1 MKEAQNYI
9 LLSTSMN
16 RFSDG
21 RIKTSQLRALVA
33 VATHKRFSSAAL
45 ELGISQSA
53 VSHAIAML
61 EEELGV
67 VLLIRG
73 RHGATLTPIGETITQ
88 DALEVLTLL
97 AGMHEK
103 ATQERGLQ
111 SGQVR
116 VVAIR
121 SMATHLL
128 PEVIVQ
134 FRRQFP
140 TIKVSIEEYTYYS
153 DVEQALREGQADIGL
168 TLLPIS
174 TEFEV
179 WELFRDEFVAL
190 LPPDTP
196 LDGATLSWEQLVRYP
211 MIMNPTAHP
220 HRHTQMVQDH
230 LSQFG
235 YALKVDYEVKEDS
248 TILNMVKQG
257 LGAAVMARLAA
268 EPIPAEIQ
276 VRNLPIPVERTIG
289 VAVLA
294 NALLPQAVFVFLDML
309 KAMWQGSQLFSRET

>member
-1 MKEAQNYI
+1 MNG
-9 LLSTSMN
+9 LSDS
-16 RFSDG
+16 

-33 VATHKRFSSAAL
+33 VATHQRFSAAAL

-73 RHGATLTPIGETITQ
+73 RHGATLTPIGATITQ
-88 DALEVLTLL
+88 DAQRVLALL
-97 AGMHEK
+97 AGIRDK
-103 ATQERGLQ
+103 AGQERGFQ

-116 VVAIR
+116 VVSIR

-128 PEVIVQ
+128 PEVIAR

-140 TIKVSIEEYTYYS
+140 NIKVAIEEYTFYN

-168 TLLPIS
+168 TLLPMS
-174 TEFEV
+174 AEFEV
-179 WELFRDEFVAL
+179 WELFRDQFVAL
-190 LPPDTP
+190 LPPDQP
-196 LDGATLSWEQLVRYP
+196 LEETHLSWEQLVSYP
-211 MIMNPTAHP
+211 MIMNPAVHP

-235 YALKVDYEVKEDS
+235 YALKIDYEVKEDS

-257 LGAAVMARLAA
+257 LGATVIARLAA

-276 VRNLPIPVERTIG
+276 VRNLPVPVERIIG

-294 NALLPQAVFVFLDML
+294 NALLPPAVFAFLDVL
-309 KAMWQGSQLFSRET
+309 RGVWQGAEPFSRPPRGIG

>member
-1 MKEAQNYI
+1 
-9 LLSTSMN
+9 MN
-16 RFSDG
+16 GLGDG
-21 RIKTSQLRALVA
+21 RIKTSQLRALVV
-33 VATHKRFSSAAL
+33 VAAHGRFSSAAL

-73 RHGATLTPIGETITQ
+73 RHGATLTPIGEAITQ
-88 DALEVLTLL
+88 DALKVLALV
-97 AGMHEK
+97 AGMREK
-103 ATQERGLQ
+103 ASQERGLQ

-116 VVAIR
+116 VVSIR
-121 SMATHLL
+121 SIATHLL
-128 PEVIVQ
+128 PKVIAQ

-140 TIKVSIEEYTYYS
+140 NIRVAIEEYAYYT
-153 DVEQALREGQADIGL
+153 DVEQALREGKADIGL
-168 TLLPIS
+168 TLLPMS
-174 TEFEV
+174 SEFEV

-190 LPPDTP
+190 LPPDAP
-196 LDGATLSWEQLVRYP
+196 LTASTLSWDQLVSYP
-211 MIMNPTAHP
+211 MIMNPAAHP

-235 YALKVDYEVKEDS
+235 YALKIDYEVKEDS

-257 LGAAVMARLAA
+257 LGATVLARLAA
-268 EPIPAEIQ
+268 EPIPVEIQ
-276 VRNLPIPVERTIG
+276 VRNLPVPVKRIIG

-309 KAMWQGSQLFSRET
+309 RAVWQG

>member
-1 MKEAQNYI
+1 
-9 LLSTSMN
+9 MN
-16 RFSDG
+16 GLGDS

-33 VATHKRFSSAAL
+33 VATHRRFSSAAL

-88 DALEVLTLL
+88 DALRVLALL
-97 AGMHEK
+97 AEMREK
-103 ATQERGLQ
+103 ANQERGLQ

-116 VVAIR
+116 VVSMR

-128 PEVIVQ
+128 PEVIAQ

-140 TIKVSIEEYTYYS
+140 TIKVSIEEHNYYT
-153 DVEQALREGQADIGL
+153 DVEQALREGRADIGL

-174 TEFEV
+174 AEFEV

-190 LPPDTP
+190 LPPDTT
-196 LDGATLSWEQLVRYP
+196 LEGTTLSWDQLVSYP
-211 MIMNPTAHP
+211 MIMNPAAHP

-235 YALKVDYEVKEDS
+235 YSLKVDYEVKEDS
-248 TILNMVKQG
+248 TILNMVRQG
-257 LGAAVMARLAA
+257 LGASVLARLAA
-268 EPIPAEIQ
+268 EPIPAGIL
-276 VRNLPIPVERTIG
+276 VRNLPVPVERIIG
-289 VAVLA
+289 AAILA

-309 KAMWQGSQLFSRET
+309 RSVWQGSERFSRNPRGVG

>member
-1 MKEAQNYI
+1 
-9 LLSTSMN
+9 MN
-16 RFSDG
+16 GLGDG
-21 RIKTSQLRALVA
+21 RIKTTQLRALAA
-33 VATHKRFSSAAL
+33 VAAHGRFSTAAL

-67 VLLIRG
+67 VLLVRG

-88 DALEVLTLL
+88 DALAVLTLL
-97 AGMHEK
+97 ARIREK
-103 ATQERGLQ
+103 ANQERGLQ
-111 SGQVR
+111 SGCVR
-116 VVAIR
+116 VVSIR

-128 PEVIVQ
+128 PEVIVR
-134 FRRQFP
+134 FRRRFP
-140 TIKVSIEEYTYYS
+140 TIKVSIEEYAYYAN
-153 DVEQALREGQADIGL
+153 VEQALREGKADIGL
-168 TLLPIS
+168 TLLPTAS
-174 TEFEV
+174 EFEV

-190 LPPDTP
+190 LPPTP
-196 LDGATLSWEQLVRYP
+196 TLEGTALSWEQLVSYP
-211 MIMNPTAHP
+211 MIMNPVAHP

-235 YALKVDYEVKEDS
+235 YSLKVDYEIQEDS

-257 LGAAVMARLAA
+257 LGATVLARMAA

-276 VRNLPIPVERTIG
+276 VRNLQVPIERIIG

-294 NALLPQAVFVFLDML
+294 NALLPQAVFVFLDMVR
-309 KAMWQGSQLFSRET
+309 AVWQGSELFSRNPRGIG